1 MGRFFI
7 CVCRDFGSSL
17 FSPVDICSPTRNN
30 ELISPCRVVKCL
42 TNDSWSHSHSIS
54 PPYLDVVT
62 NSHFYAVITDNLCGL
77 LIFWQF
83 HGLLACHRR
92 HLMPHVCGV
101 YNFSVTQN
109 RMQLSSNLFV
119 QLNCMCLTH
128 I

>member
-1 MGRFFI
+1 MPVQLRRY
-7 CVCRDFGSSL
+7 RDMSPSSGGPGSN
-17 FSPVDICSPTRNN
+17 PNGQQRTRR
-30 ELISPCRVVKCL
+30 LSRVVKCL

-62 NSHFYAVITDNLCGL
+62 NSHFYAVITDNLCAL